1 MIHQAVHGG
10 HHDTVLILHQMAQNL
25 QPLPRE
31 QIAMDI
37 RTVKQQILCRV
48 KPYVFRKAAKII
60 VDLPGSLVI
69 ISHHQFPGKTPVFSQ
84 PVHQVYLLGI
94 KGSRCL
100 DRSFCLF

>member
-1 MIHQAVHGG
+1 MIHKTVQRGDDHAFFLFHQVPPYGNTLTG
-10 HHDTVLILHQMAQNL
+10 HQVS
-25 QPLPRE
+25 
-31 QIAMDI
+31 MDI
-37 RTVKQQILCRV
+37 RTVKQQILCRI

-60 VDLPGSLVI
+60 IDLPGSLVI